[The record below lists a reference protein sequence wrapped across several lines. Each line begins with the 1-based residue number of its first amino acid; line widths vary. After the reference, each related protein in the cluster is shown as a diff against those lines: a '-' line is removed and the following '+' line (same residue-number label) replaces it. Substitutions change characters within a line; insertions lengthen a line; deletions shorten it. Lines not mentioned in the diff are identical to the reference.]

1 MASTATYVYGVV
13 PATADVPKGPGIADA
28 PVRRLADDRIAAL
41 VSDVEPDRLKFGRE
55 AMTTHARVLEEAL
68 GAADTVLPMR
78 FGTVMPGDDSVRDDL
93 LRARG
98 PQLRDQLDGLSGTV
112 EFKLRGTYAEQQLMR
127 EVVEADREVARL
139 RESVRQAPDD
149 ATYYARIQLGE
160 LVAASVE
167 RIRQADAAA
176 ILDRLAPLALAVQ
189 TAEPGHE
196 RVALEASFL
205 IARDRIA
212 QFDEAVEDVGRAH
225 AERIRFKYTGPLPPH
240 SFVQMAEA

>member
-1 MASTATYVYGVV
+1 MAAPATYVYGVV

-28 PVRRLADDRIAAL
+28 PVRRLDENGIAAL
-41 VSDVEPDRLKFGRE
+41 VSDVEPDGLHFGRE

-68 GAADTVLPMR
+68 GADTVLPMR
-78 FGTVMPGDDSVRDDL
+78 FGIVMPSDESVRDDL
-93 LRARG
+93 LRAHG

-112 EFKLRGTYAEQQLMR
+112 EFKLRGTYDEQQLMR
-127 EVVEADREVARL
+127 EVVQGDREVARL
-139 RESVRQAPDD
+139 RETVRKAPED

-196 RVALEASFL
+196 RVALNASFL
-205 IARDRIA
+205 IARDRVA
-212 QFDEAVEDVGRAH
+212 AFDDAVEDVGRAH